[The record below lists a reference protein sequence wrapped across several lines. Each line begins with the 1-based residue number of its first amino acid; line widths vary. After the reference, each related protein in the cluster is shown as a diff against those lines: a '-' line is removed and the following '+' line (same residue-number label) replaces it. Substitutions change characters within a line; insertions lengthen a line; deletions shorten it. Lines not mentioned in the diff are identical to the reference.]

1 MNKPLLIQSLKSE
14 LTCQYDRALLA
25 FAGSRE
31 AATGADTKAENKY
44 DTRGL
49 EASYLA
55 AGQAEQVEGLR
66 LAVSLL
72 DAFVFPDF
80 ELDSPIAQGA
90 LVETDID
97 DEIIYYLIA
106 PAGGGL
112 VLNSDTGESVT
123 VIGPGSPLAAKLIG
137 KTTGDILSDPDLM
150 ILEVS

>member
-106 PAGGGL
+106 PAG
-112 VLNSDTGESVT
+112 
-123 VIGPGSPLAAKLIG
+123 
-137 KTTGDILSDPDLM
+137 
-150 ILEVS
+150 